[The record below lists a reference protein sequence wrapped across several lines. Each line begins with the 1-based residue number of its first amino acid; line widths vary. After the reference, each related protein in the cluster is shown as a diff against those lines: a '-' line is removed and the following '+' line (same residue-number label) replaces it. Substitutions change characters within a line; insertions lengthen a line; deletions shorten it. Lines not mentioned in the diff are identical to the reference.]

1 MFKEAFKEQLNEA
14 VTFKGMEKKCVAL
27 QKALDKFD
35 EAILDFQE
43 IEDDRPES
51 AILAKAT
58 HKPLT
63 DLNKSVESLRTL
75 LRKTN

>member
-14 VTFKGMEKKCVAL
+14 VTFKGMEKKCAAL
-27 QKALDKFD
+27 QKALDKFAD
-35 EAILDFQE
+35 DLIDFQD
-43 IEDDRPES
+43 IEDDLPES
-51 AILAKAT
+51 VILAKAT